1 MQAENTNFAG
11 ISVTGE
17 QVRQVLESAAGR
29 QLLSMLQ
36 KNGGQT
42 LQRAMQAAKRGDA
55 EAAKQAMN
63 ALLSQKDAQALLSEI
78 DHG

>member
-17 QVRQVLESAAGR
+17 QMRQVLGSEAGR
-29 QLLSMLQ
+29 QLIALLQ

-42 LQRAMQAAKRGDA
+42 LQQAIQAAKQGDA

-63 ALLSQKDAQALLSEI
+63 ALLSDKDAQALLSSI